1 MDDPYAVNPMLKFGA
16 CVMLPAPAEMRTNF
30 GFVPEMR
37 RENMAWNNTRGP
49 IVLTYIGVNDMDSV

>member
-16 CVMLPAPAEMRTNF
+16 WVMLPVPAEMKTN
-30 GFVPEMR
+30 FVPEMR
-37 RENMAWNNTRGP
+37 RGNIAWNNTRRP